1 MNQGSE
7 QYKKIM
13 DGLGKIPGLNLP
25 IPGVSRSGYK
35 PAQVEHVE
43 TPSAPSLSS
52 LSSPAMPKAVNETL
66 DLSKDDKVSF
76 LKSLK
81 VLHESLSSK
90 TLLTEEADSSFQELI
105 RISSANPEN
114 IYLKKTVR
122 SLHEAISQH
131 QLSQGYLRMM
141 IKNAAEFIKSI

>member
-1 MNQGSE
+1 MNQGSD

-13 DGLGKIPGLNLP
+13 DGLGRIPGLNLP

-52 LSSPAMPKAVNETL
+52 LGSSVSRAPVNESL
-66 DLSKDDKVSF
+66 DLGKDDKVSF

-81 VLHESLSSK
+81 SLHESLSSK
-90 TLLTEEADSSFQELI
+90 SLLTEEADKSFQELI

-114 IYLKKTVR
+114 IYLQKTVR
-122 SLHEAISQH
+122 SLHEAIMQH
-131 QLSQGYLRMM
+131 QLSHGYLRMM

>member
-52 LSSPAMPKAVNETL
+52 LSAPAMSKPVNETL

-114 IYLKKTVR
+114 IYLQKTVR

-131 QLSQGYLRMM
+131 QLSHGYLRMM